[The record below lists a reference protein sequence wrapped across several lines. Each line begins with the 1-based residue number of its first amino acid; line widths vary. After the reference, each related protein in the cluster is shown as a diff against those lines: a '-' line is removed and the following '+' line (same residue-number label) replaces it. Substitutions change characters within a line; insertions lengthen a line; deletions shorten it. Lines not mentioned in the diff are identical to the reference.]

1 MFYLTLNLQAKT
13 LLLRGFKKFFRINS
27 LLLVLEQN
35 ALLELAIDF
44 EAASFEVCL
53 HTTNYFLIASCQY
66 MTEVTEI
73 VQFSLNSIEYKE
85 SKQREMVAG

>member
-44 EAASFEVCL
+44 RGGKLRGLFAYDELLSNCEL
-53 HTTNYFLIASCQY
+53 
-66 MTEVTEI
+66 
-73 VQFSLNSIEYKE
+73 SIHDGGYRNCSIFFK
-85 SKQREMVAG
+85 

>member
-44 EAASFEVCL
+44 RGGKLRGLFAYDELLPNCEL
-53 HTTNYFLIASCQY
+53 
-66 MTEVTEI
+66 
-73 VQFSLNSIEYKE
+73 SIHDGGY
-85 SKQREMVAG
+85 

>member
-44 EAASFEVCL
+44 RGGKLRGLFAYDELLPNCELSIHDEGYQNCSIF
-53 HTTNYFLIASCQY
+53 
-66 MTEVTEI
+66 
-73 VQFSLNSIEYKE
+73 LNSIEYKE
-85 SKQREMVAG
+85 SKRREMVAG

>member
-44 EAASFEVCL
+44 RGGKLRGLFAYDELLPNCEL
-53 HTTNYFLIASCQY
+53 
-66 MTEVTEI
+66 
-73 VQFSLNSIEYKE
+73 SIHDGGYRNCSIFFK
-85 SKQREMVAG
+85 